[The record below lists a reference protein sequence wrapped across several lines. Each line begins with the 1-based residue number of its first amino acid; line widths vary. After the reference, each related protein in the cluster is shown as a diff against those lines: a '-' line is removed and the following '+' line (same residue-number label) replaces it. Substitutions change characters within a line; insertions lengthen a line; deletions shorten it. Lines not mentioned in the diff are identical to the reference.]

1 MKPFYKPIFIFF
13 IATTLVI
20 GQSSKAVSIE
30 QFGAIGDGK
39 TLNTKSI
46 QKAIDKAASLKNGKV
61 IFPKGNFLS
70 GTIELKSGVEVHF
83 EEDAVLLGT
92 VDPYQYRKLSGN
104 KALLIA
110 DNVSSFSITGKGT
123 IDGQGRELALAL
135 DSLHHTKAFIDPN
148 YNYKRMRPHEFH
160 RVEIINFMRCKDVKV
175 SGVTIQHGSSWVQT
189 YEQCENLEID
199 NITVNSTDYW
209 NNDGMDIVDCTNV
222 RITNSFVIPHPCFR
236 IYWLPHSA

>member
-1 MKPFYKPIFIFF
+1 M
-13 IATTLVI
+13 
-20 GQSSKAVSIE
+20 
-30 QFGAIGDGK
+30 
-39 TLNTKSI
+39 
-46 QKAIDKAASLKNGKV
+46 
-61 IFPKGNFLS
+61 S

-160 RVEIINFMRCKDVKV
+160 RVEIINFTRCKDVKV

-199 NITVNSTDYW
+199 NITVNSTDCLLYTSPSPR
-209 NNDGMDIVDCTNV
+209 DRG
-222 RITNSFVIPHPCFR
+222 
-236 IYWLPHSA
+236 